1 MDVFTM
7 VAVIVVASMAYS
19 AYAVHMKSK
28 AKIAR
33 SNAGAGEAEL
43 TTLRA
48 DVEKLKDR
56 VRVLEK
62 IVTDQERQLAEE
74 IRRLA

>member
-1 MDVFTM
+1 MDPFSM
-7 VAVIVVASMAYS
+7 VVAIVAIS
-19 AYAVHMKSK
+19 V
-28 AKIAR
+28 
-33 SNAGAGEAEL
+33 GAGILNTWIKARAHAPADMASQSEL
-43 TTLRA
+43 AAMRA

-62 IVTDQERQLAEE
+62 IVTDQERQLSEE